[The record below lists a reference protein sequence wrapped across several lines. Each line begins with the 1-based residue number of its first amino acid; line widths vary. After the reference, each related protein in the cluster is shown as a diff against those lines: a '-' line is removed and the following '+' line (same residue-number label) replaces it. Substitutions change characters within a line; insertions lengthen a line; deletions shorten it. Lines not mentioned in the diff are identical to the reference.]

1 MSINREAEVMDIFG
15 APSLTDLARLAT
27 RLASTYF
34 LLLVVARL
42 LGRRMPEPENRD
54 VTLGAILVA
63 PALVRAEDAPLGAL
77 MGIVLLFCLNVL
89 MSRLAYRFPWVDR
102 LLFGPPRV
110 LVAHGQLNQRELIRE
125 KIRRSE
131 LTSIVES
138 KGVHSLAEVD
148 PSSSTP
154 RVA

>member
-1 MSINREAEVMDIFG
+1 MDIFG

-63 PALVRAEDAPLGAL
+63 PALFRAEDAPLGAL

>member
-1 MSINREAEVMDIFG
+1 MDIFG

-54 VTLGAILVA
+54 VTLGAILGGLVA